1 MKILSL
7 TICNYKNYCGEQKID
22 FTIDDPQKNITLVGG
37 QNGAG
42 KTTLFESIKLCMF
55 GHQYDGKPLSA
66 VQYQQHIRD
75 CQNRI
80 SVKEGDNNYFIEM
93 EVVLDDVQPVYT
105 VTLRRSWKITPT
117 SFDEDFVILRDGLA
131 FEIVERENWQQYIY
145 DMFPPYIIE
154 YFFFDGEKMQ
164 GLISGDRAESILRDS
179 ARDLIGLKIY
189 DTLLTDVGV
198 LKDKIKKSTK
208 KDEKVQAEYDKL
220 TAEVSEYKET
230 LAKLNAREEVLK
242 EEIQTRNA
250 EIEQLRNEIQRK
262 AGAFAKSHDSYQAE
276 IKGIEVRLAELN
288 LKIAD
293 LAEYVPFIMAA
304 PLMEKAL
311 KQLNDEKALRES
323 LNDEDLV
330 EKVRVHLALEFA
342 GEKSVVQKINSTLDK
357 FLETRKTDATKI
369 IHDASNSTILQVT
382 EYVRYIQDGKKK
394 EFLSLLKEREE
405 KDLQLQK
412 IEAAK
417 RTMPE
422 MEYVSEEWSLIEKK
436 KTEIGKKQEEL
447 GKISAEKNHITPL
460 YEATS
465 KKLNEIDTASLKVME
480 DKSKYEACEKIEAI
494 LQDYI
499 SYTLTTKVKL
509 LEDTISSMYLKL
521 ENKEDLVERMVL
533 NPATFELT
541 LIGYDGKVVNKN
553 NLSFGEKEI
562 YVLSI
567 LWGLSQLSKSH
578 LPIVVDSFLARLD
591 ESHVGKVAEYFL
603 PNAGEQV
610 LILSHN
616 REVNKEIYPLLK
628 PRISN
633 EYLLSYD
640 QKTKISKG
648 YFKECV

>member
-7 TICNYKNYCGEQKID
+7 TICNYKNYCGKQKLRFD
-22 FTIDDPQKNITLVGG
+22 TDNLQKNIILIGG
-37 QNGAG
+37 KNGAG
-42 KTTLFESIKLCMF
+42 KTTFFESIKLCMF

-80 SVKEGDNNYFIEM
+80 SVKEGDNRYYIKM
-93 EVVLDDVQPVYT
+93 DVVLDDVQPVYT
-105 VTLRRSWKITPT
+105 VTLQRTWKLTPT
-117 SFDEDFVILRDGLA
+117 SFEEEFVILRDGLP

-145 DMFPPYIIE
+145 DMFPPYTIE

-164 GLISGDRAESILRDS
+164 GLISGDRAESILRES

-189 DTLLTDVGV
+189 DTLLTDVGI

-208 KDEKVQAEYDKL
+208 KDEKIQAEYDKL
-220 TAEVSEYKET
+220 TDEVAEYKEN
-230 LAKLNAREEVLK
+230 LSELSAREEKLT
-242 EEIQTRNA
+242 EEIRIREA
-250 EIEQLRNEIQRK
+250 EIGELRNEIQRK
-262 AGAFAKSHDSYQAE
+262 AGAFAKSHDTYQTE
-276 IKGIEVRLAELN
+276 IKSIEVRLAELN
-288 LKIAD
+288 LKITELAD
-293 LAEYVPFIMAA
+293 YVPFIMSA

-323 LNDEDLV
+323 LNEENLV

-342 GEKSVVQKINSTLDK
+342 GEKSVVQKINSTLDS
-357 FLETRKTDATKI
+357 FLETRKTNDTKI
-369 IHDASNSTILQVT
+369 IHDVSNSIISQVT

-394 EFLSLLKEREE
+394 EFLALLKEREE
-405 KDLQLQK
+405 KYLQIQK
-412 IEAAK
+412 IEAAV
-417 RTMPE
+417 RTIPE
-422 MEYVSEEWSLIEKK
+422 KEYVSKEWSLIEKK
-436 KTEIGKKQEEL
+436 KTEIGKRQEKL
-447 GKISAEKNHITPL
+447 GEISAETKYITPL
-460 YEATS
+460 YEAAS
-465 KKLNEIDTASLKVME
+465 KKLNEIDTASLKLME
-480 DKSKYEACEKIEAI
+480 DKSKYEACEKIEAV

-509 LEDTISSMYLKL
+509 LEDTISSMYLRL
-521 ENKEDLVERMVL
+521 ENKEDLVERMIL
-533 NPATFELT
+533 NPSTFELT

-553 NLSFGEKEI
+553 NLSSGEKEI
-562 YVLSI
+562 YALSI

-578 LPIVVDSFLARLD
+578 LPIVVDSLLARLD

-648 YFKECV
+648 YFKECM

>member
-7 TICNYKNYCGEQKID
+7 TICNYKNYCGEHKAD
-22 FTIDDPQKNITLVGG
+22 FTIDPQKNITLVGG
-37 QNGAG
+37 KNGAG
-42 KTTLFESIKLCMF
+42 KTTFFESIKLCMF

-80 SVKEGDNNYFIEM
+80 SVKEGDNSYFIEM

-164 GLISGDRAESILRDS
+164 GLISGDRAESILRES

-189 DTLLTDVGV
+189 DTLLTDVGI

-208 KDEKVQAEYDKL
+208 KDEKIQAEYDKL
-220 TAEVSEYKET
+220 TDEVAEHKEILSE
-230 LAKLNAREEVLK
+230 LSAREEKLT
-242 EEIQTRNA
+242 EEIRIREA
-250 EIEQLRNEIQRK
+250 EIGELRNEIQRK
-262 AGAFAKSHDSYQAE
+262 AGAFAKSHDTYQTE

-288 LKIAD
+288 LKISELAD
-293 LAEYVPFIMAA
+293 YVPFIMAA

-311 KQLNDEKALRES
+311 KQLNDEKSLRES
-323 LNDEDLV
+323 QNDEDLV
-330 EKVRVHLALEFA
+330 GKVRVHLAIEFA
-342 GEKSVVQKINSTLDK
+342 GEKSVIQKINSTLDK
-357 FLETRKTDATKI
+357 FLEARKANDTKI

-394 EFLSLLKEREE
+394 EFLALLKEREE

-422 MEYVSEEWSLIEKK
+422 MEYVSKEWSLIEKK
-436 KTEIGKKQEEL
+436 KTEIGKRQEEL
-447 GKISAEKNHITPL
+447 GRISAEKAHTTPL
-460 YEATS
+460 YESAS
-465 KKLNEIDTASLKVME
+465 KKLNEIDTASLQIME
-480 DKSKYEACEKIEAI
+480 DRSKYEACEKIEAV

-509 LEDTISSMYLKL
+509 LEDTISSMYVRL
-521 ENKEDLVERMVL
+521 ENKEDLVERMIL
-533 NPATFELT
+533 NPSTFELT

-553 NLSFGEKEI
+553 NLSSGEKEI
-562 YVLSI
+562 YALSI

-578 LPIVVDSFLARLD
+578 LPIVVDSLLARLD

-633 EYLLSYD
+633 EFLLSYD

-648 YFKECV
+648 YFKECM